1 MKIKIALYLIIVSFT
16 SFGCSGTDSV
26 IDSDDDGKPIQLI
39 YTYQFLTDYEGWVG
53 DFADYTTEGGVFAPD
68 YEFMFEYSSLP
79 FPLDETKGSLMLS
92 SNNRSDDI
100 FMFLKKKISG
110 LPPNKLCRITF
121 IVEFAS
127 DVADGTIGPGSPG
140 ENVYIKAGAT
150 QIEPDKE
157 LDPYDNF
164 YRMNIDKGNQSE
176 GGYDMIV
183 IGDFSNDTD
192 QSVYTLKTATNQ
204 NYFQV
209 ESNDDGELW
218 IVVGTDSGYEG
229 TTTIYYNKIEVIV
242 DTYE

>member
-1 MKIKIALYLIIVSFT
+1 MKIKIALYLIIISFI
-16 SFGCSGTDSV
+16 SFGCSGTDSGT
-26 IDSDDDGKPIQLI
+26 DYDDDDEPIQLKF
-39 YTYQFLTDYEGWVG
+39 TYQFLSDSEGWVG
-53 DFADYTTEGGVFAPD
+53 DFADYMQEGEYVPD
-68 YEFMFEYSSLP
+68 FKFMFEYSNLP

-92 SNNRSDDI
+92 SDNQSDDI

-110 LPPNKLCRITF
+110 LPPNKSCQITF

-127 DVADGTIGPGSPG
+127 DVADGTIGVGGSPG
-140 ENVYIKAGAT
+140 EDVFIKAGAT
-150 QIEPDKE
+150 QVEPVKE
-157 LDPYDNF
+157 LDPYDDW
-164 YRMNIDKGNQSE
+164 YRMNIDKGNQIE

-192 QSVYTLKTATNQ
+192 QDVYTLKTVMNQ

-218 IVVGTDSGYEG
+218 IVVGTDSGYEYI
-229 TTTIYYNKIEVIV
+229 TTIYYNKIEVIV